1 MRQLIVLKDDEL
13 VTLDQDIQELSHY
26 LGTAKD
32 KLEAKTQDL
41 LKVLEENK
49 RIIRK
54 QDKHIVDMQQRN
66 EISQTSIVEANLEA
80 TRKDKEKGALQ
91 LKLKELEGKK
101 TSLNDSIKDVESKIV
116 SYRSIYA
123 T

>member
-1 MRQLIVLKDDEL
+1 
-13 VTLDQDIQELSHY
+13 
-26 LGTAKD
+26 
-32 KLEAKTQDL
+32 

-66 EISQTSIVEANLEA
+66 EISQSSIVEANLEA
-80 TRKDKEKGALQ
+80 GKKDKEKGALH
-91 LKLKELEGKK
+91 LKLKELEGKR
-101 TSLNDSIKDVESKIV
+101 TSLNDNIRDVESKIV

-123 T
+123 TQSQLA

>member
-1 MRQLIVLKDDEL
+1 M
-13 VTLDQDIQELSHY
+13 
-26 LGTAKD
+26 
-32 KLEAKTQDL
+32 
-41 LKVLEENK
+41 LEENK

-66 EISQTSIVEANLEA
+66 EISQSSIVEANLEA
-80 TRKDKEKGALQ
+80 SKKDKEKGALH
-91 LKLKELEGKK
+91 LKLKELEGKR
-101 TSLNDSIKDVESKIV
+101 TSLNDNIRDVESKIV